1 MFLASLVGD
10 IVRGMCYLHESV
22 FKNHGN
28 LKTSNCLIDSRWV
41 LKISDFGLKHF
52 KDHEETALIIQQVR
66 VNTMFS
72 LNIFRNFQHPELSY
86 DYLYT
91 APECLR
97 NPSSVSDKSDVYSF
111 AIILYEMHSRAGPFG
126 ESQLSDAEI
135 LRKIIKPDEE
145 LYFRPQLDL
154 LENCMDFVKETIRI
168 CWSESP
174 DLRPDFKSIRNKL
187 RPLRKGMKAN
197 IFDNMITMMETYANN
212 LEAIVDERTK
222 MLIDEKRKTDELLYE
237 MLPKYVA
244 EQLKMGQKVDPESF
258 DLVTIYFSDIV
269 GFTGMVA
276 DATPLEVI
284 DFLNELYTC
293 FDSIID
299 SYDVYKVET
308 IGDAYMVVSGLP
320 VR

>member
-1 MFLASLVGD
+1 MTV
-10 IVRGMCYLHESV
+10 CQ
-22 FKNHGN
+22 
-28 LKTSNCLIDSRWV
+28 W
-41 LKISDFGLKHF
+41 
-52 KDHEETALIIQQVR
+52 
-66 VNTMFS
+66 
-72 LNIFRNFQHPELSY
+72 PELSGE
-86 DYLYT
+86 YLYT

-97 NPSSVSDKSDVYSF
+97 NSANVSDKSDVYSF

-126 ESQLSDAEI
+126 DTELSDVEI
-135 LRKIIKPDEE
+135 LRKLITPDEE
-145 LYFRPQLDL
+145 FHFRPQLDL

-212 LEAIVDERTK
+212 LETIVDERTK
-222 MLIDEKRKTDELLYE
+222 MLIDEKRKTDGLLHE

-244 EQLKMGQKVDPESF
+244 EQLKLGQKVDPESF
-258 DLVTIYFSDIV
+258 DCVTIYFSDIV

-276 DATPLEVI
+276 DATPLQVI
-284 DFLNELYTC
+284 DFLNELSAC
-293 FDSIID
+293 FDSIIV

-320 VR
+320 VRNDTQHAAEIASMSLQILETVKNFRIRHRPDTTLTIR

>member
-1 MFLASLVGD
+1 M
-10 IVRGMCYLHESV
+10 M
-22 FKNHGN
+22 
-28 LKTSNCLIDSRWV
+28 TSSYIKQL
-41 LKISDFGLKHF
+41 LKIGTTS
-52 KDHEETALIIQQVR
+52 
-66 VNTMFS
+66 M
-72 LNIFRNFQHPELSY
+72 
-86 DYLYT
+86 
-91 APECLR
+91 
-97 NPSSVSDKSDVYSF
+97 
-111 AIILYEMHSRAGPFG
+111 RA
-126 ESQLSDAEI
+126 
-135 LRKIIKPDEE
+135 RKIWPWLAK
-145 LYFRPQLDL
+145 
-154 LENCMDFVKETIRI
+154 M
-168 CWSESP
+168 
-174 DLRPDFKSIRNKL
+174 LRMGKSCQ
-187 RPLRKGMKAN
+187 
-197 IFDNMITMMETYANN
+197 TANN